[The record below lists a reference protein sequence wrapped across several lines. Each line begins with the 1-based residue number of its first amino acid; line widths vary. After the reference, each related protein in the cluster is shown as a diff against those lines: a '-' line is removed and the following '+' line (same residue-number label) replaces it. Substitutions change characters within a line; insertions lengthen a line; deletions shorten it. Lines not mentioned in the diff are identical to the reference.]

1 MTSVSARAFIAKMI
15 DEEGFRRQLVEE
27 LSRKRMELIRDAGF
41 DFSEEE
47 LEQVKADFPPGA
59 FGHEAA
65 WFLNVAAD
73 RPSQSGHCCSSGL
86 WH

>member
-1 MTSVSARAFIAKMI
+1 
-15 DEEGFRRQLVEE
+15 
-27 LSRKRMELIRDAGF
+27 MELIRDAGF

-65 WFLNVAAD
+65 WFLNVPAD